1 MAAFYGLYMVDITI
15 VNRDY
20 NVYEL
25 IGIIM
30 FMNQLPIY
38 VQLTMFHMMYNL
50 KLHGGYNVYNQL
62 IDMVSP

>member
-1 MAAFYGLYMVDITI
+1 
-15 VNRDY
+15 
-20 NVYEL
+20 
-25 IGIIM
+25 M

-62 IDMVSP
+62 IDMVSPWKSKIFHDITGILWLQIIVYH

>member
-1 MAAFYGLYMVDITI
+1 
-15 VNRDY
+15 
-20 NVYEL
+20 
-25 IGIIM
+25 M